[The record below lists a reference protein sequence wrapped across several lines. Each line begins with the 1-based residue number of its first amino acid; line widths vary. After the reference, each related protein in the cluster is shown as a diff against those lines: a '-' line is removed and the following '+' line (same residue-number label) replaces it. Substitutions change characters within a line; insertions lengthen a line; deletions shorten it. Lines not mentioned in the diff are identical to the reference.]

1 MKENNLIEINSIQS
15 RINTIRDVQVI
26 LDEDLADLYEVETKI
41 LNQSV
46 KRNLE
51 RFPQEFMFQLT
62 SEETE
67 N

>member
-1 MKENNLIEINSIQS
+1 LKENNLIEINSIQS